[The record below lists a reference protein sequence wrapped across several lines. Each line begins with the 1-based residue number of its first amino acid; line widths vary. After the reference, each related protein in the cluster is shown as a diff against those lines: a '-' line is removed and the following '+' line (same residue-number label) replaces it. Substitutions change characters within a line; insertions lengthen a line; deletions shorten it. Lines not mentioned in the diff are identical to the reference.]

1 MAKKSIKNSWKKK
14 GKSNS
19 LETVKTTSVGK
30 AGADL
35 VKNVK

>member
-1 MAKKSIKNSWKKK
+1 MAKSNSKIKKTGK
-14 GKSNS
+14 GKS
-19 LETVKTTSVGK
+19 LTTAKVATIAK

>member
-1 MAKKSIKNSWKKK
+1 MAKTNVKSSPKTKAKATPK
-14 GKSNS
+14 PTKSG
-19 LETVKTTSVGK
+19 VGK